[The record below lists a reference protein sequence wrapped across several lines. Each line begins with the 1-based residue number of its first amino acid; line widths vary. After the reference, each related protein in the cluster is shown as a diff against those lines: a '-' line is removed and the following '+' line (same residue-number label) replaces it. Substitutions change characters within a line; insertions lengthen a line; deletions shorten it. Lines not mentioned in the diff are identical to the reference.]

1 VPRSLRTA
9 NAELEEEEEVEEL
22 AELVVV
28 LDERPVV
35 EAPVEP
41 DPLVPVLEE
50 LAAVE
55 ALVVPAAETFS
66 PTSPESVTIVPFVGA

>member
-9 NAELEEEEEVEEL
+9 NAVVEEEEL

-28 LDERPVV
+28 LDERPVA
-35 EAPVEP
+35 EAPVAP
-41 DPLVPVLEE
+41 DPLEPALDE

-66 PTSPESVTIVPFVGA
+66 PTSPERETTVPFVGA